1 MAGGRLLSRSATLV
15 MLMVAELLLQSS
27 VQRVK
32 IINPSSSLAVASN
45 ADVKLFPGRNSGL
58 HRRPRTHDVP
68 PLCKL
73 QAGLKLLNTSLA
85 ASFLVVL
92 AGDVSLN
99 PGPGTDP
106 CALCTKGCRKN
117 QRAVQCDVCD
127 RWFHA
132 KCINMNH
139 REYLDISDLACLF
152 PEPFSAS
159 NVSYD
164 PKTSTSNDSIDAP
177 KVRLVK
183 GLKIAHLN
191 VNRLVNKLDGVRELM
206 STYNF
211 DELTQSETWLS
222 LNISDCEVTI
232 PGYTLVRKDRN
243 GSTKLNGGGVLF
255 YILDNIPLTVKK
267 DLATNKEELLWV
279 EINRPKCKPL
289 LIAAAYKAPNM
300 KEANFLETLTNSFA
314 KIDLDKNGLV
324 LMGDFN
330 INQHGKSSASRLLKS
345 FAVVNDMKQLINEP
359 TRITEYSKTLID
371 LIFTNREHKIV
382 QSGVIHTTL
391 SDHSLVYCVMKG
403 GVPKMLSSY
412 GKNCFLR

>member
-1 MAGGRLLSRSATLV
+1 M
-15 MLMVAELLLQSS
+15 
-27 VQRVK
+27 
-32 IINPSSSLAVASN
+32 P
-45 ADVKLFPGRNSGL
+45 FFL

-73 QAGLKLLNTSLA
+73 QAGLKLLNISLA

-99 PGPGTDP
+99 PGPETDS

-117 QRAVQCDVCD
+117 QRAVQCDECDECD

-139 REYLDISDLACLF
+139 REYLDISDLAAYWSCVDCLF
-152 PEPFSAS
+152 PGPFSAS

-164 PKTSTSNDSIDAP
+164 PKISTSNDSIDAP
-177 KVRLVK
+177 KVRLVR

-211 DELTQSETWLS
+211 DVLTLRETWLS
-222 LNISDCEVTI
+222 SNISDCEVTI

-255 YILDNIPLTVKK
+255 YIRDNIPFTVKK

-279 EINRPKCKPL
+279 EINRSKCKPL
-289 LIAAAYKAPNM
+289 LIAAAYKPPNV
-300 KEANFLETLTNSFA
+300 KEANFLETLSNSFA

-330 INQHGKSSASRLLKS
+330 IDQHGKSSASRLLKS

-382 QSGVIHTTL
+382 QSGLRHPYNSKRSQL
-391 SDHSLVYCVMKG
+391 SLLRDERRRS
-403 GVPKMLSSY
+403 
-412 GKNCFLR
+412 KNSTKEI

>member
-1 MAGGRLLSRSATLV
+1 M
-15 MLMVAELLLQSS
+15 
-27 VQRVK
+27 
-32 IINPSSSLAVASN
+32 
-45 ADVKLFPGRNSGL
+45 
-58 HRRPRTHDVP
+58 
-68 PLCKL
+68 
-73 QAGLKLLNTSLA
+73 
-85 ASFLVVL
+85 
-92 AGDVSLN
+92 
-99 PGPGTDP
+99 
-106 CALCTKGCRKN
+106 
-117 QRAVQCDVCD
+117 QCDH
-127 RWFHA
+127 WFHA

-139 REYLDISDLACLF
+139 REYLDISDLVTCWSCMD
-152 PEPFSAS
+152 FSAS

-164 PKTSTSNDSIDAP
+164 PKTSTSNDSIDAL
-177 KVRLVK
+177 KVRLVR

-211 DELTQSETWLS
+211 DVLTLRETWLS
-222 LNISDCEVTI
+222 SNISDCEVTI

-255 YILDNIPLTVKK
+255 YIRDNIPFTVKK

-279 EINRPKCKPL
+279 EINRSKCKPL
-289 LIAAAYKAPNM
+289 LIAAAYKPPNV
-300 KEANFLETLTNSFA
+300 KEANFLETLSNSFA

-382 QSGVIHTTL
+382 QSGLRHPYNSKRSQL
-391 SDHSLVYCVMKG
+391 SLLRDERRRS
-403 GVPKMLSSY
+403 
-412 GKNCFLR
+412 KNSTKEI